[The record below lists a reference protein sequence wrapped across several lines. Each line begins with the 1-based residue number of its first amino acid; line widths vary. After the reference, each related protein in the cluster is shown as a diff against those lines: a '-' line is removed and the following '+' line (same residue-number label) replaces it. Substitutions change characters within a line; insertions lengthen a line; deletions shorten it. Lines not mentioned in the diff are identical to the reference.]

1 MMQDTELY
9 KRMGARIRQR
19 RLELGWTQVE
29 ASLILQIPQTT
40 LSDYETG
47 SRRARLGRIVEIA
60 SRYKTTPCE
69 LAFGVVGGSR

>member
-1 MMQDTELY
+1 MMDDTELY

-69 LAFGVVGGSR
+69 LAFGVVGGNR

>member
-1 MMQDTELY
+1 
-9 KRMGARIRQR
+9 MGARIRQR

-69 LAFGVVGGSR
+69 LAFGVVGGNR

>member
-1 MMQDTELY
+1 MMDDTELY

>member
-69 LAFGVVGGSR
+69 LAFGVVGGNR

>member
-1 MMQDTELY
+1 MMDDTELY

-29 ASLILQIPQTT
+29 ASLILQIHQTT
-40 LSDYETG
+40 LSGYETG

-60 SRYKTTPCE
+60 SGYKTTPCE
-69 LAFGVVGGSR
+69 LAFGVVGAI